1 VAFIRIKKI
10 KGLEYYYLVESQWD
24 PHKKISSQHIIKY
37 LGNAKNVNI
46 DDIPEKHK
54 TNPKIL
60 SILALNS
67 KIQQEK
73 NLYLAD
79 LKDQVFEALKNGEI
93 NKILIIADTFIKQS
107 NLSEFYDLILKPVMH
122 KVGNLWEMNELD
134 ISTEHVCS
142 NIANEVIHLLNGGR
156 KKIHKGD
163 KVLICTPE
171 GEIHGLPCKVLE
183 SVLIAEGIDVVNLSP
198 SVPTTSVLE
207 CMVESNPCILLI
219 SVSFSENLG
228 SALRL
233 IKKIECH
240 SNIPLILGG
249 SAVDNM
255 DTVEID
261 RIMSRSHSLHVIK
274 GTTLEKVVNTIQTLI
289 KDTKSESKIIHRVR
303 R

>member
-1 VAFIRIKKI
+1 MAFIRIKKI

-24 PHKKISSQHIIKY
+24 PDKKISSQRIIKY
-37 LGNAKNVNI
+37 LGNAKNVCI
-46 DDIPEKHK
+46 EDIPEKHR

-60 SILALNS
+60 SLLAHNS

-73 NLYLAD
+73 NLYLTD
-79 LKDQVFEALKNGEI
+79 LKDQVFESLKNGEI
-93 NKILIIADTFIKQS
+93 NKILSVADSFIKQS
-107 NLSEFYDLILKPVMH
+107 SLSEFYDLILRPVMH
-122 KVGNLWEMNELD
+122 RVGNLWAMNELD

-156 KKIHKGD
+156 KKGHKGD

-183 SVLIAEGIDVVNLSP
+183 SVLLEKGIDVVNLSP

-207 CMVESNPCILLI
+207 CIVETNPCILLI

-233 IKKIECH
+233 IKKIENY

-249 SAVDNM
+249 SAIDNL
-255 DTVEID
+255 TAHEIA
-261 RIMSRSHSLHVIK
+261 RMMSNSHSLHVIK
-274 GTTLEKVVNTIQTLI
+274 GSSLENTVNTMQNLVD
-289 KDTKSESKIIHRVR
+289 DTKSKSKIIQ
-303 R
+303 